1 MSEVVETF
9 GITLPVSTWQDLFTL
24 SFRADRSPS
33 DLLRVMIAE
42 RTKKEITT
50 KPELQTEETKDND

>member
-9 GITLPVSTWQDLFTL
+9 GITLPVSTWQDLFAL
-24 SFRADRSPS
+24 AFRADRSPS

-42 RTKKEITT
+42 RAKQEFLIKSE
-50 KPELQTEETKDND
+50 PQTEKTKDSD